1 MTPSEMTLLILAGGE
16 STRMGTPKHLLP
28 VPEGTMLDRIIARI
42 GGMFSE
48 VVVVGRSIQP
58 PAEGILVADDIRS
71 ERCPLVGILSGL
83 LVSKSA
89 FSFVLACDMPFVEP
103 PIIEL
108 IASKAGAGGE
118 VVVPVIRG
126 LFEPLCAVYGRSVT
140 GRITECLD
148 AGRTKTTCFYPL
160 VSVAKVPEAEIRL
173 IDPELASFVNLN
185 TPSDYRRHCATS

>member
-83 LVSKSA
+83 VASKSA

-103 PIIEL
+103 RIIKL
-108 IASKAGAGGE
+108 IASKAGAGAD

-126 LFEPLCAVYGRSVT
+126 LFEPALRGV
-140 GRITECLD
+140 
-148 AGRTKTTCFYPL
+148 RTF
-160 VSVAKVPEAEIRL
+160 RHRQ
-173 IDPELASFVNLN
+173 
-185 TPSDYRRHCATS
+185 DYRMPRRRQDQDNLLLPPGQRREGSRGGDPPDRPRTRLVRESQHTL